1 MSTRSNDIMFL
12 LGAGAS
18 ADAGIPMS
26 AEMIGKIERLL
37 KKDSEWQDFTD
48 LYHHVKSAIYYSS
61 GLKGTFGD
69 GVPYNIETMVN
80 SLYELERNEEHPLY
94 PFIASWNSRF
104 SLLAGPGFSSV
115 RTFRRHILRV
125 LKNWMCPENASQ
137 GDYYRGFVRVQNYL
151 NYPLRIFTLNYDT
164 CVDRLDREGFRVE
177 SGFGGYG
184 THHIWD
190 FERFEPGE
198 ASALQPPQVYLYKIH
213 GSIDWKRD
221 ASQNLYRVDQVQLVE
236 SDNMEIIFGRDF
248 KLEAADPY
256 LFYAYEFRRYC
267 LLSKLIVS
275 IGYSFGDAHINKMIG
290 QALRA
295 DSERVLMVVT
305 RCDKKDFQKKRNDIS
320 KALNVPKGQIAP
332 QAGSAKEFLENTDLS
347 QILIDHVPKPADP
360 PF

>member
-1 MSTRSNDIMFL
+1 MFL

-18 ADAGIPMS
+18 ADAGIPIS
-26 AEMIGKIERLL
+26 AEMINEIGELL
-37 KKDSEWQDFTD
+37 KNNAEWTPFTD
-48 LYHHVKSAIYYSS
+48 LYHHVKSSIYFAS
-61 GLKGTFGD
+61 GLKGTFGNR
-69 GVPYNIETMVN
+69 VPYNIETMVN
-80 SLYELERNEEHPLY
+80 SLYELEKNEEHPLY
-94 PFIASWNSRF
+94 PFIASWNARF
-104 SLLAGPGFSSV
+104 SVLAGPRFENV
-115 RTFRRHILRV
+115 KTFRQLILSV
-125 LKNWMCPENASQ
+125 LKDWMCPENASLASYFQ
-137 GDYYRGFVRVQNYL
+137 GFVRVQNDL

-164 CVDRLDREGFRVE
+164 CVDRLDRGRFRVE

-184 THHIWD
+184 AQHVWD

-198 ASALQPPQVYLYKIH
+198 SSGLQPPQIYLYKIH

-221 ASQNLYRVDQVQLVE
+221 AAKNLYRVEQIQRVE
-236 SDNMEIIFGRDF
+236 SDKMEIIFGREF

-295 DSERVLMVVT
+295 DAERALMVVT
-305 RCDKKDFQKKRNDIS
+305 RCDKKDFASKKADLS
-320 KALNVPKGQIAP
+320 SFLGVEKCQILP
-332 QAGSAKEFLENTDLS
+332 QAGSAKDFLDNPNLTR
-347 QILIDHVPKPADP
+347 ILVDNVPKPADR

>member
-1 MSTRSNDIMFL
+1 MFL

-18 ADAGIPMS
+18 ADAGIPIS
-26 AEMIGKIERLL
+26 AKMINEIEKLMKRDADW
-37 KKDSEWQDFTD
+37 KRFTD
-48 LYHHVKSAIYYSS
+48 LYHHVKSSIYYSS
-61 GLKGTFGD
+61 GLRGTFGD

-104 SLLAGPGFSSV
+104 SLLAGAGFENV
-115 RTFRRHILRV
+115 KTFRLLILRV
-125 LKNWMCPENASQ
+125 LKDWMCPEDASLASYFQ
-137 GDYYRGFVRVQNYL
+137 GFVRVQNDL

-164 CVDRLDREGFRVE
+164 CVDGLDRERFRVE
-177 SGFGGYG
+177 SGFAGYG
-184 THHIWD
+184 TQNVWD
-190 FERFEPGE
+190 FERFEPGD
-198 ASALQPPQVYLYKIH
+198 ASALQPPQIYLYKIH
-213 GSIDWKRD
+213 GSINWKRD
-221 ASQNLYRVDQVQLVE
+221 AAKNLYRVEQVQRVE

-295 DSERVLMVVT
+295 DSERSLMVVT
-305 RCDKKDFQKKRNDIS
+305 RCKKKDFQKKKSDIS
-320 KALNVPKGQIAP
+320 KLLGADKNQIVP
-332 QAGSAKEFLENTDLS
+332 QAGSAKEFLEDPNLTQL
-347 QILIDHVPKPADP
+347 LVANVPKPADT

>member
-1 MSTRSNDIMFL
+1 MFL

-18 ADAGIPMS
+18 ADAGIPVS
-26 AEMIGKIERLL
+26 AKMINEIEKLL
-37 KKDSEWQDFTD
+37 KEDPEWKPFTD

-80 SLYELERNEEHPLY
+80 SLCELEKNEEHPLY

-104 SLLAGPGFSSV
+104 SALAGPGFANV
-115 RTFRRHILRV
+115 KTFRQLILRV
-125 LKNWMCPENASQ
+125 LKKWMCPENVFQTS
-137 GDYYRGFVRVQNYL
+137 YYQGFVRVQNDL

-164 CVDRLDREGFRVE
+164 CVERLDRERFRVE

-184 THHIWD
+184 MQHIWD

-198 ASALQPPQVYLYKIH
+198 ASALQPPQIYLYKIH

-221 ASQNLYRVDQVQLVE
+221 GAKNLYRVEQVQCVE
-236 SDNMEIIFGRDF
+236 LDNMEIIFGRDF
-248 KLEAADPY
+248 KLDAADPY

-275 IGYSFGDAHINKMIG
+275 IGYGFGDAHINKMLS

-295 DSERVLMVVT
+295 DPDRVLMVVT
-305 RCDKKDFQKKRNDIS
+305 RCEEKDFQKTKSDIAKRLEVEES
-320 KALNVPKGQIAP
+320 KIVP
-332 QAGSAKEFLENTDLS
+332 QAGSAKDFLDNLDLT
-347 QILIDHVPKPADP
+347 QTLVDHVPKPSDS

>member
-1 MSTRSNDIMFL
+1 MQL
-12 LGAGAS
+12 L
-18 ADAGIPMS
+18 
-26 AEMIGKIERLL
+26 LN
-37 KKDSEWQDFTD
+37 FD
-48 LYHHVKSAIYYSS
+48 LISCRCN
-61 GLKGTFGD
+61 KGNFGD

-104 SLLAGPGFSSV
+104 SALAGPGFENV
-115 RTFRRHILRV
+115 KTFRRLILRV

-137 GDYYRGFVRVQNYL
+137 ASYFQGLVRIQNDL
-151 NYPLRIFTLNYDT
+151 NYPLRVFSLNYDT
-164 CVDRLDREGFRVE
+164 CVDRLDCERFRVE
-177 SGFGGYG
+177 TGFAGYG
-184 THHIWD
+184 TNNIWD

-221 ASQNLYRVDQVQLVE
+221 GAQNLYRVEQVQLVE

-275 IGYSFGDAHINKMIG
+275 IGYSFGDAHINKMV
-290 QALRA
+290 A
-295 DSERVLMVVT
+295 
-305 RCDKKDFQKKRNDIS
+305 
-320 KALNVPKGQIAP
+320 
-332 QAGSAKEFLENTDLS
+332 
-347 QILIDHVPKPADP
+347 
-360 PF
+360 

>member
-1 MSTRSNDIMFL
+1 MFL

-18 ADAGIPMS
+18 ADAGIPIS
-26 AEMIGKIERLL
+26 ARMISEIEKLL
-37 KKDSEWQDFTD
+37 KDDADWQKFTD
-48 LYHHVKSAIYYSS
+48 LYHHVKSAIYYAS

-104 SLLAGPGFSSV
+104 SGLAGPGFANV
-115 RTFRRHILRV
+115 KTFRRMILRM
-125 LKNWMCPENASQ
+125 LKNWMCPENGCQAS
-137 GDYYRGFVRVQNYL
+137 YFRGFVRVQNYL

-164 CVDRLDREGFRVE
+164 CVDRLDRDGFRVE

-198 ASALQPPQVYLYKIH
+198 ASALQPPQIYLYKIH

-221 ASQNLYRVDQVQLVE
+221 SSKNLYRVEQVQVVE

-275 IGYSFGDAHINKMIG
+275 IGYSFGDAHINKMVA

-295 DSERVLMVVT
+295 DTQRVLMVVT
-305 RCDKKDFQKKRNDIS
+305 RCDEKDFQNKKNDIS
-320 KALNVPKGQIAP
+320 RLLGVEEDQIVP
-332 QAGSAKEFLENTDLS
+332 QAGSAKDFLDHPDLS
-347 QILIDHVPKPADP
+347 QTLVENVPRPADT

>member
-1 MSTRSNDIMFL
+1 MFL

-18 ADAGIPMS
+18 ADAGIPIS
-26 AEMIGKIERLL
+26 ARMINEIEKLL
-37 KKDSEWQDFTD
+37 KNDLEWQPFTN
-48 LYHHVKSAIYYSS
+48 LYNHVKSAIYYSS
-61 GLKGTFGD
+61 GLKGNFGD

-80 SLYELERNEEHPLY
+80 SLNELEKNEEHPLY

-104 SLLAGPGFSSV
+104 SALAGPGFEKV
-115 RTFRRHILRV
+115 KTFRRMILRV

-137 GDYYRGFVRVQNYL
+137 ASYYQGFVRVQNEL

-164 CVDRLDREGFRVE
+164 CVDRLDRQGFRVE

-184 THHIWD
+184 TQHIWD

-198 ASALQPPQVYLYKIH
+198 ASALQPPQIYLYKIH

-221 ASQNLYRVDQVQLVE
+221 SAKNLYRVEQVQLVE

-248 KLEAADPY
+248 KLKAADPY

-275 IGYSFGDAHINKMIG
+275 IGYSFSDAHINEMIA
-290 QALRA
+290 QAFRA
-295 DSERVLMVVT
+295 DPEKVLMIIT
-305 RCDKKDFQKKRNDIS
+305 RCETKDIDQKKNDVS
-320 KALNVPKGQIAP
+320 ELLGVEKDQIAP
-332 QAGSAKEFLENTDLS
+332 QAGSAKDFLDNPDLT
-347 QILIDHVPKPADP
+347 QILVDHVPRP
-360 PF
+360 PDLPF